1 MKADE
6 SCNPKRT
13 PPRATSGSATA
24 QRKPCA
30 DQHTPA
36 ADTEDCVHLSPR
48 AEALAQARRLLDAI
62 PDVDTE
68 KVREIQRRL
77 QSGRYRLNADK
88 IAESM
93 LQDALNHKE

>member
-13 PPRATSGSATA
+13 PPRDTCGSATA
-24 QRKPCA
+24 QPKNCA
-30 DQHTPA
+30 DRPTPA
-36 ADTEDCVHLSPR
+36 AQAKDCVHLSPH
-48 AEALAQARRLLDAI
+48 AEALAQARRQLNAI

-93 LQDALNHKE
+93 IQDALDHQE